1 MGAQTTRETQGVGVA
16 NPWPTFVICAMAQYI
31 VMLDMSAV
39 TVAFADIEREFI
51 STERSTIA
59 WVVTAYSI
67 LFGSLLAVSGRIADR
82 VGRRRVFLA
91 GATVFLAGSLLST
104 LSPNL
109 AVLIAGRGLQGMGA
123 ALITPASIGLLLA
136 TFPSERRSQI
146 ISWSGGI
153 GALGVASGPALGAL
167 LITGFGWRAA
177 FWLNIGVCV
186 MALVLGRRVLRETA
200 ADDSSRPDVPGAVIL
215 TVAVAACVLALTQIR
230 TWGLSDGRLITA
242 IVVAVISAVVV
253 IRRSRT
259 HPDPMLPP
267 ELFRERVFSAANG
280 GSFLFGIA
288 FAAMS
293 LNNVLFL
300 RNIWEYSVLRAGLFS
315 VLAPTMVAVVSMFV
329 SRLITRFGFRTM
341 LIFGPL
347 GFAAMEITYALVLT
361 ATPQPFA
368 VWVPLSFLLGS
379 AIGMVAAVLPAA
391 AVSRLPPTRF
401 ALGGALSNTSRQIG
415 TAIGVPLVV
424 TVQTMSGGLQGYR
437 NGWLLAAAAGIAA
450 SLVSLLQPRRDQ
462 PRRDQPRV
470 DQPRV
475 DR

>member
-1 MGAQTTRETQGVGVA
+1 MGAQTTRRTQDHSRIS
-16 NPWPTFVICAMAQYI
+16 PWPTFVICAMAQYI

-39 TVAFADIEREFI
+39 TVAFADIEREFVT
-51 STERSTIA
+51 SQRSTIA

-82 VGRRRVFLA
+82 VGRRRVFLT

-104 LSPNL
+104 TSSSLT
-109 AVLIAGRGLQGMGA
+109 VLIAGRGLQGVGA

-136 TFPSERRSQI
+136 TCPSDRRSQV

-186 MALVLGRRVLRETA
+186 VALLLGRRVLRETA
-200 ADDSSRPDVPGAVIL
+200 ADTSLRPDVPGAVIL

-230 TWGLSDGRLITA
+230 TWGMSDWRLLT
-242 IVVAVISAVVV
+242 AVVIAAASAGIV
-253 IRRSRT
+253 IQRSRS

-267 ELFRERVFSAANG
+267 ELFRERVFSAANA

-300 RNIWEYSVLRAGLFS
+300 RNIWDYSVLRAGLFS
-315 VLAPTMVAVVSMFV
+315 VLAPTMVAVVSIFV
-329 SRLITRFGFRTM
+329 SRFITRFGFRTM
-341 LIFGPL
+341 LVFGPL
-347 GFAAMEITYALVLT
+347 GFASMEIIYALVLT
-361 ATPQPFA
+361 TAPRPFA
-368 VWVPLSFLLGS
+368 VWVPLSFLLGTS
-379 AIGMVAAVLPAA
+379 IGLVAAVLPAA
-391 AVSRLPPTRF
+391 AVSRLPPARF

-424 TVQTMSGGLQGYR
+424 TVQTVSGGLQGYR
-437 NGWLLAAAAGIAA
+437 NGWLLAASAGIAA
-450 SLVSLLQPRRDQ
+450 SIVSLAQPRRISQ
-462 PRRDQPRV
+462 V
-470 DQPRV
+470 EN
-475 DR
+475 